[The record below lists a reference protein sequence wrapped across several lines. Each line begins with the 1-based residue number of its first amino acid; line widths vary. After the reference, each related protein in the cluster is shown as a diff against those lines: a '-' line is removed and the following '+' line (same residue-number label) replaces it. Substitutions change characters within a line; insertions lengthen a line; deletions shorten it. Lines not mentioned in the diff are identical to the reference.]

1 MSSND
6 IHYKKRICSIHFS
19 SDCYSPGT
27 KVLNFNAVPSL
38 NLSNYYYYYLIIIIQ
53 KMLLCYFVS
62 LVLINDIST
71 TDTNDSPSIEGVT
84 ETINCSVNSVGK

>member
-1 MSSND
+1 MIFIIKNEYVPF
-6 IHYKKRICSIHFS
+6 ILVVIVTVPVQK
-19 SDCYSPGT
+19 
-27 KVLNFNAVPSL
+27 LNFYAVPSL
-38 NLSNYYYYYLIIIIQ
+38 NLSNDYYYLIIIIQ

-62 LVLINDIST
+62 LVLINEIST

>member
-1 MSSND
+1 
-6 IHYKKRICSIHFS
+6 
-19 SDCYSPGT
+19 
-27 KVLNFNAVPSL
+27 
-38 NLSNYYYYYLIIIIQ
+38 
-53 KMLLCYFVS
+53 MLLCYFVS